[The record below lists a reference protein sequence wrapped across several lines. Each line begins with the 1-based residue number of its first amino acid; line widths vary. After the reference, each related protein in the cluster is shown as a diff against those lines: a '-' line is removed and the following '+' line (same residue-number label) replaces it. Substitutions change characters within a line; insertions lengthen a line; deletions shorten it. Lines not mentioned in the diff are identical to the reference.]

1 MKLQLLQTS
10 KQSPPTS
17 AHQDEMERLYE
28 RLTTNA
34 YSDSDSV
41 RQTILGR
48 MIYLIYQ
55 QLPK

>member
-1 MKLQLLQTS
+1 MKLQLLQPT
-10 KQSPPTS
+10 KPSPPNLDHS
-17 AHQDEMERLYE
+17 DEIERLYE

-34 YSDSDSV
+34 YSDSESV

-48 MIYLIYQ
+48 MIYLLYQ

>member
-1 MKLQLLQTS
+1 MKLHLLQNTKNKS
-10 KQSPPTS
+10 CPID
-17 AHQDEMERLYE
+17 HQDEMERLYE

-41 RQTILGR
+41 RLTILGR
-48 MIYLIYQ
+48 MIYLLYQ

>member
-1 MKLQLLQTS
+1 MNLQLLQPS
-10 KQSPPTS
+10 KPSPLTPD
-17 AHQDEMERLYE
+17 HQDEMDRLYE

-34 YSDSDSV
+34 YSDSESV

-48 MIYLIYQ
+48 MIYLLYQ

>member
-1 MKLQLLQTS
+1 MKLQLLQSS
-10 KQSPPTS
+10 KPSPPTPNR
-17 AHQDEMERLYE
+17 QEEMERLYE

-34 YSDSDSV
+34 YSDSESV

-48 MIYLIYQ
+48 MIYLLYQ

>member
-1 MKLQLLQTS
+1 MKLQLLQPT
-10 KQSPPTS
+10 KPSPPS
-17 AHQDEMERLYE
+17 SDHQDEMNRLYE

-34 YSDSDSV
+34 YSDSESV

-48 MIYLIYQ
+48 MIYLLYQ

>member
-10 KQSPPTS
+10 KPSPPS
-17 AHQDEMERLYE
+17 PDHQDEMNRLYE

-34 YSDSDSV
+34 YSDSESV

-48 MIYLIYQ
+48 MIFLLYQ
-55 QLPK
+55 RLPK

>member
-1 MKLQLLQTS
+1 MKLQLLQPS
-10 KQSPPTS
+10 KPSPPNS
-17 AHQDEMERLYE
+17 DHHDEMNRLYE

-34 YSDSDSV
+34 YSDSESV

-48 MIYLIYQ
+48 MIFLLYQ

>member
-1 MKLQLLQTS
+1 MN
-10 KQSPPTS
+10 
-17 AHQDEMERLYE
+17 RLYE

-34 YSDSDSV
+34 YSDSESV

-48 MIYLIYQ
+48 MIYLLYQ